1 MSPVTIVLLV
11 ILAVLII
18 GLVVLYFLG
27 KKAQKKKAEQ
37 DEQLAAAAQTV
48 SMLVIDKKRMRITE
62 SGLPQVVIDQT
73 PKMMRRTKLPIVK
86 AKVGP
91 KVMSLI
97 ADEAV
102 FDYIPIKKEVKATVS
117 GIYITKV
124 TGVRGPL
131 EKPEGKKSWRTKLKE
146 KANRANKELEKEK
159 AELENTADVKIAFAV
174 FLSVQFFISF
184 ILASIYALCFCCP
197 ITLQHPACCLHLCF
211 YHMMIDS
218 LFLEQLIRCSFLCN
232 YTVF

>member
-1 MSPVTIVLLV
+1 MLSFIFS
-11 ILAVLII
+11 
-18 GLVVLYFLG
+18 GR
-27 KKAQKKKAEQ
+27 KDNKKAEQ

-48 SMLVIDKKRMRITE
+48 SMLIIDKKRMRITE

-97 ADEAV
+97 ADESV
-102 FDYIPIKKEVKATVS
+102 FDYIPVKKEVKATVS

-159 AELENTADVKIAFAV
+159 AELEKEK
-174 FLSVQFFISF
+174 SKKKKK
-184 ILASIYALCFCCP
+184 
-197 ITLQHPACCLHLCF
+197 
-211 YHMMIDS
+211 
-218 LFLEQLIRCSFLCN
+218 
-232 YTVF
+232 